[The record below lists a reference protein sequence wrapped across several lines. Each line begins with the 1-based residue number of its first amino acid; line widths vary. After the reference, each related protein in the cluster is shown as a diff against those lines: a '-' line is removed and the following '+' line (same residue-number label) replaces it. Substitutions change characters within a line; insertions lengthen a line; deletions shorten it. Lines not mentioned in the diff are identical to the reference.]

1 MGSQDLMSI
10 NTVAARLGLSVH
22 QLRRWELMFGLDI
35 KRGRGQ
41 QRQYRPEDL
50 TVLERIKE
58 LVEQGW
64 PTSQIRPQIEAE
76 GLITPRLIGVPQQ
89 PGNPEVV
96 LESIIGFRNFAERRF
111 IEISKQIDELRQ
123 LVISITL
130 KQELAGEADSP
141 WKPVKEEEEDSV
153 ETDTSPLEP
162 PPQRPVEEIT
172 LGPQIAVSTDVQSRP
187 APPVQIPPPPRPEP
201 QVQASSPVASA
212 PSAPS
217 SGTAAGLS
225 SWANVPG
232 DVAERE
238 GSPFSEQGAEFSGA
252 DAESFEN
259 SEFDD
264 DAEPVF
270 SEASPAAEPAV
281 SNAVPV
287 TSASTGPV
295 PSPPPSPPQAAVGAE
310 YHIDEVT
317 DQNYLT
323 VLGKAL
329 DIIGWTDEQA
339 DEYAE
344 RTFQVPHWDE
354 LGRSYAEK
362 MVAHIKSLLSGSSV
376 GGEVEASPPP
386 VSAPVPAPAP
396 APAPQPAPESDIEQ
410 ESDVEQEPDEIGM
423 EVTAAAS
430 DSGPSISSV
439 VSSSSQ
445 GQHPGAGSSFA
456 PDAFQGGGEDSNL
469 PVPEPVIRSLGQ
481 VDDSQVSPPSPP
493 AQDEES
499 GGDEQSF
506 NP

>member
-1 MGSQDLMSI
+1 MSI

-130 KQELAGEADSP
+130 KQELAGETDSP
-141 WKPVKEEEEDSV
+141 WKPVREEEEEHI
-153 ETDTSPLEP
+153 ETDTSPVEP

-172 LGPQIAVSTDVQSRP
+172 LGPQIAVSTDVHSRP
-187 APPVQIPPPPRPEP
+187 SSSAQIPAQIPPPPQPEP
-201 QVQASSPVASA
+201 QISASVPPASA
-212 PSAPS
+212 PSFPATGISTGLSASEETAASFEGAENLPVSEQRSESAGTETSGDEEFESQTESTSHQAPS
-217 SGTAAGLS
+217 
-225 SWANVPG
+225 
-232 DVAERE
+232 E
-238 GSPFSEQGAEFSGA
+238 
-252 DAESFEN
+252 AES
-259 SEFDD
+259 
-264 DAEPVF
+264 PV
-270 SEASPAAEPAV
+270 SNAVLASPPAAAPAASPAA
-281 SNAVPV
+281 
-287 TSASTGPV
+287 
-295 PSPPPSPPQAAVGAE
+295 PQAGAGPE

-344 RTFQVPHWDE
+344 KTFQVPHWDE

-362 MVAHIKSLLSGSSV
+362 MVAHIRSLLSGES
-376 GGEVEASPPP
+376 GGVEVAPAPAP
-386 VSAPVPAPAP
+386 AAVPVPAPAP
-396 APAPQPAPESDIEQ
+396 APEPEPEPTRPAFVEEAIDQ
-410 ESDVEQEPDEIGM
+410 ESDAVENEA
-423 EVTAAAS
+423 TSTAS
-430 DSGPSISSV
+430 DAGPSISSV
-439 VSSSSQ
+439 VSSANQ
-445 GQHPGAGSSFA
+445 GQPSDTGSSFA
-456 PDAFQGGGEDSNL
+456 PGAFQGGGDDNSSSI
-469 PVPEPVIRSLGQ
+469 PKPVIRPLGQ
-481 VDDSQVSPPSPP
+481 VDDSQGTPPSAP
-493 AQDEES
+493 AQEEDQ
-499 GGDEQSF
+499 GGEEQSF